1 VLWRGRRAIVG
12 ALSAQD
18 RPVALPEGE
27 GHKPTKGW
35 CELTVSRWRKKRRS
49 PRAAMK
55 SRA

>member
-1 VLWRGRRAIVG
+1 MLWRGRRAIVG